1 MNDQDYEL
9 LSQYMDGELD
19 VFTTRKLEQRL
30 NVEPQLAATLQ
41 QLGTIDR
48 SIKQTF
54 NSAGKPSVHVSE
66 LVKNSASKHLASKNS
81 TSKVVQL
88 PKRKAR
94 ATWQFAAAATLV
106 AAAGLLL
113 MPDSQQPHSHD
124 AILSAALESTP
135 SMASGWKTLSD
146 GRQVRPVLSFQNSN
160 NQWCREFL
168 LAENTD
174 NARGVACRTEA
185 VWTTQVL
192 VATAAPVSE
201 SQYRP
206 AGAGDSEAIAQY
218 LEQSGADVPLS
229 ASSEAALIN
238 SAWH

>member
-1 MNDQDYEL
+1 METDENTTMNDQDYEL

-30 NVEPQLAATLQ
+30 SVEPQLAATLQ
-41 QLGTIDR
+41 RLTAIDS

-54 NSAGKPSVHVSE
+54 NDAAKPSVQVSE
-66 LVKNSASKHLASKNS
+66 LVQNSA
-81 TSKVVQL
+81 TKVVQF
-88 PKRKAR
+88 PQRKAR

-113 MPDSQQPHSHD
+113 MPDSQQPDSYD
-124 AILSAALESTP
+124 ALLSSALESTP
-135 SMASGWKTLSD
+135 SMASGWKTLPD
-146 GRQVRPVLSFQNSN
+146 GRQLRPVLSFQDSS

-174 NARGVACRTEA
+174 NTHGVACRTEA
-185 VWTTQVL
+185 IWTTHVL
-192 VATAAPVSE
+192 VATTAPVSE

-218 LEQSGADVPLS
+218 MEQSGADVPLS
-229 ASSEAALIN
+229 AASEATLIN
-238 SAWH
+238 NAWQ